1 MLTLIYGADAAAR
14 RAYLKEWLPMASNRY
29 SAVYLLVP
37 EQAVLESETFVSE
50 LSCPFGVEVTS
61 FRRLANSIFRRFG
74 GLCYHYVS
82 AGAKQLLMWR
92 AIAAVAPALKEYRS
106 LSLEDMSVV
115 GMIASTVEE
124 MKNYGVLP
132 ADLDEAAESMTDT
145 RLADKTHDIA
155 LIYSAYS
162 ELVSHDYDDA
172 SDDLAHAAE
181 RLGNGNFFGGA
192 LVVLDGFDGF
202 TPQEEG
208 LLAAILRQCEAVQA
222 TLAMTRGETRDCFG
236 KLRDTE
242 RVLRRLANRA
252 GLAVEEKSL
261 SPQGERHPELSFFA
275 AHAFGREKATFSSA
289 TESADSEN
297 RPEEPARTAEVSA
310 LSTPPS
316 YEEGI
321 HIFRC
326 SGIYEEAAF
335 VAADIARRVRQGARY
350 REFALVARDP
360 NAYLGILDVA
370 LENCGIPCF
379 FSARKDATAMT
390 AVRMILTALD
400 ICCYHWRTE
409 DVIAY
414 LRCGLT
420 GLSPEECDALESY
433 AETWHIAGRRWTDEY
448 GWQMNPGG
456 FSAPFD
462 EAAARLLSDLN
473 EKRQRVTAPLTAFFE
488 VFENRPTVRSV
499 SEALVYFLKA
509 LGLGQ
514 NLARRD
520 DEDRRWFDERADAED
535 TAMLYACLMDALD
548 QLVSVLG
555 DRPVSAAEYRKL
567 FATVIA
573 QADLGKLPA
582 HLDEVTVGSAM
593 LLRKSGIR
601 YVYLMGVIE
610 GEFPQSESDSGC
622 FDRREREALEEAGIT
637 LAPFG
642 EKKSAD
648 ELYAFYRSLLLA
660 DRCAILTYYTRGRDG
675 KEKRPSFALL
685 DTLSL
690 FPKKEILPLS
700 LLGKERLLYG
710 RSDIFAYAMLHG
722 YAPEKL
728 ADGLSDEAGFYA
740 LAALSQPL
748 AAEKDSL
755 TKEASDALYGD
766 RMVLSQSRTDAFVK
780 CPFAYHCQYSLKLK
794 PSASGSFEAV
804 DIGNFV
810 HKILETFFSTV
821 TPNID
826 AVTDE
831 EAARLLDSIIE
842 RTMASFSRGALSKR
856 LDMLAARLR
865 KATRLLVK
873 NMLDELRASS
883 FVPSFF
889 ELPIGWGSDAIPPET
904 LTWDHGKKQLSVVGQ
919 IDRVDTYRKNG
930 KLYLRVVDYKTGKK
944 TFSLSDIEKGLNLQM
959 LLYLFALAA
968 DGSGQFRRRMQLP
981 PQEDLVPAGV
991 IYLSMNGGSPSTKTR
1006 PADENAAREVA
1017 EKNLKRTGIL
1027 LSEDGIPEAME
1038 KNCAGR
1044 YLSVSL
1050 SDDGY
1055 KSSGGLSLKTL
1066 EEFGALSERVHRILS
1081 EIAAEMSGGR
1091 AAAKPLETGDQGSC
1105 QYCPMRPV
1113 CRTDYL
1119 TPSEESEEESD
1130 E

>member
-14 RAYLKEWLPMASNRY
+14 RRYLKESLPAASSRY

-92 AIAAVAPALKEYRS
+92 AIVAVAPALKEYRS

-132 ADLDEAAESMTDT
+132 ADLDEAAARMTDA

-181 RLGNGNFFGGA
+181 RLGKGNFFGGA
-192 LVVLDGFDGF
+192 LVILDGFDGF

-208 LLAAILRQCEAVQA
+208 LLAAIFRQCEAARA
-222 TLAMTRGETRDCFG
+222 TLAMTRGEGRDCFG

-242 RVLRRLANRA
+242 RALRRLAGGA

-261 SPQGERHPELSFFA
+261 APQGERHPELAFFA
-275 AHAFGREKATFSSA
+275 AHAFGREKAAFSGAVGGENGEKAEA
-289 TESADSEN
+289 TTQKAG
-297 RPEEPARTAEVSA
+297 AE
-310 LSTPPS
+310 STPPS

-326 SGIYEEAAF
+326 PGIYEEAAF

-400 ICCYHWRTE
+400 ICSYHWRTE

-462 EAAARLLSDLN
+462 EAAASLLSDLN
-473 EKRQRVTAPLTAFFE
+473 EKRRRVTAPLTAFFE

-509 LGLGQ
+509 LGLGG
-514 NLARRD
+514 LLSRRD

-535 TAMLYACLMDALD
+535 SAMLYACLMDTLD
-548 QLVSVLG
+548 QLVSVIG
-555 DRPVSAAEYRKL
+555 DRPVTAAEYRKL

-582 HLDEVTVGSAM
+582 HLDEVTVGSAL

-622 FDRREREALEEAGIT
+622 FDRREREALEEAGIA

-642 EKKSAD
+642 EKKSED

-660 DRCAILTYYTRGRDG
+660 DRAAILTYYTRGRDG
-675 KEKRPSFALL
+675 KEKRPSFALF

-690 FPKKEILPLS
+690 FPEKEILPLS

-710 RSDIFAYAMLHG
+710 RSDILAYAMLHG

-728 ADGLSDEAGFYA
+728 TDGLSGEAGFYS

-748 AAEKDSL
+748 AAEADSL

-780 CPFAYHCQYSLKLK
+780 CPFAYHCKYSLQLK
-794 PSASGSFEAV
+794 ESVSGNFESL
-804 DIGNFV
+804 DIGIFV

-821 TPNID
+821 TPNLDTI
-826 AVTDE
+826 TDE
-831 EAARLLDSIIE
+831 EAARLIDSIID

-968 DGSGQFRRRMQLP
+968 DGSGQLRRRMQLS

-991 IYLSMNGGSPSTKTR
+991 IYLSMNGGSPSTKAR
-1006 PADENAAREVA
+1006 PADENAAREAA
-1017 EKNLKRTGIL
+1017 EKNLTRSGIL

-1050 SDDGY
+1050 SNDGY

-1091 AAAKPLETGDQGSC
+1091 AAAKPLETGEKGSC
-1105 QYCPMRPV
+1105 QYCPVRPV